1 MKGHDLP
8 QASYVQAYAVPVDA
22 HPAQPIYVEASA
34 PPPPSAP
41 GMAGPPSAPS
51 SAPPHRG
58 LQNIVGHHSFANS
71 GGARELLAR
80 NRWPIGLQDA
90 FVRNLSRVPVRYF
103 ICDDSGSMSTSD
115 GKRLTE
121 ISPGNFKLISCSR
134 WSELTAT
141 LKFHSQLALAT
152 GAPTEFRLLNG
163 AAPIMIGD
171 GTDGEDIR
179 FEALH
184 AILDGSPGGGTPLC
198 RHIREVTEQIR
209 LIAPGLRAAG
219 QKACVMIATDGESSD
234 GDIASALRPLKDL
247 PAWVVI
253 RLCTDE
259 EKIVNYW
266 NNVDNELELDMDVLD
281 DLCGEAKEVTEHN
294 PWLTYGEP
302 LHRLREFGIPVKEID
317 LLDETAMTLEQV
329 RVLIS
334 LIFGGSVDTYPHP
347 EVDWNGFKLAL
358 QAALSRTPQTW
369 CPVKKILRPW
379 VSISGIQALKKDNGS
394 CTIN

>member
-1 MKGHDLP
+1 MKGNNP
-8 QASYVQAYAVPVDA
+8 QQSSFVQAYAVPVDT
-22 HPAQPIYVEASA
+22 HTAQPIYVEATA

-41 GMAGPPSAPS
+41 GVAGPSAPS
-51 SAPPHRG
+51 SAPLHRG
-58 LQNIVGHHSFANS
+58 LQNIIGHHSFVNS
-71 GGARELLAR
+71 GGARELLTR
-80 NRWPIGLQDA
+80 HRWPIGLQEA
-90 FVRNLSRVPVRYF
+90 FVRNLARVPVRYF

-121 ISPGNFKLISCSR
+121 ISPGNYKLISCSR

-141 LKFHSQLALAT
+141 LKFHAQLAFET
-152 GAPTEFRLLNG
+152 DAPTEFRLLNG

-171 GTDGEDIR
+171 GTEGEDVR
-179 FEALH
+179 LQTLQ
-184 AILDGSPGGGTPLC
+184 AILDGSPSGGTPLC
-198 RHIREVTEQIR
+198 RHIREVTTQIR
-209 LIAPGLRAAG
+209 RIAPGLRAAG

-234 GDIASALRPLKDL
+234 GDIAEALRPLKEL

-281 DLCGEAKEVTEHN
+281 DLCGEAHEVTEHN

-317 LLDETAMTLEQV
+317 LLDETSMTLEQV

-334 LIFGGSVDTYPHP
+334 LILGGSVDSYPHP
-347 EVDWNGFKLAL
+347 EVDWNGFKVAL
-358 QAALSRTPQTW
+358 QSALSHTPQTW
-369 CPVKKILRPW
+369 CPVKKTIRPW
-379 VSISGIQALKKDNGS
+379 VSISGIQALKSKDNGS